1 MVQHCRVL
9 LFGSSEG
16 FTLECDPGQ
25 THFQLR
31 AKLILR
37 QVAFN
42 PISFF
47 AFGIEYDYSRCP
59 RGVKTMEISRV
70 FFDMCFERDEVV
82 VDKRSSLFIAVRL
95 GFQPNASA
103 SSGRGT
109 EVDEQRLLIGLGLR
123 ERRVGICQ
131 PLN

>member
-9 LFGSSEG
+9 LLGSSES
-16 FTLECDPGQ
+16 FTHEGDPGQ
-25 THFQLR
+25 THFQLC

-37 QVAFN
+37 QVAFD
-42 PISFF
+42 PVSFF
-47 AFGIEYDYSRCP
+47 AFWIEYDYSRCP

-70 FFDMCFERDEVV
+70 FFDVCFERDEVV

-95 GFQPNASA
+95 GFQPNAST

-109 EVDEQRLLIGLGLR
+109 EVDEQRLLVGFGLL
-123 ERRVGICQ
+123 ERSVGVCQ